1 MPLTG
6 IEIFKLLPKT
16 NCGKCGVPTCLAF
29 AMQLAAGKADLNACP
44 TVSSETKDKL
54 SEASAPPIRPLTIGV
69 GGRAVKIGGETVL
82 FRHEKRFENPTGLAI
97 LISDK
102 MSDAEVDARIDRLN
116 NLVYERV
123 GLTLRPDMAALR
135 ADSGQA
141 ATFAALINKVKSKSD
156 CSLIIISEDVDILAA
171 GLKVCADR
179 KPLIY
184 AATNANAE
192 KVAALAKE
200 TGCPVVAKGATLDEI
215 AVLTDQLTKSGLKD
229 IVIDTNAKSIRQAF
243 DDQIFIRKAALA
255 KTRSLGFPTIMFT
268 CDMTDDPMKEALIAS
283 MAIAKYAGIVVLS
296 DFQGH
301 SLFPLLVERMNIYT
315 DPQKPLATKEGIYE
329 IGGPNENSPVLLTSN
344 FSLTYFIVSGEIENS
359 KVPCYLLVKD
369 TEGLSVM
376 TAWAAGKFV
385 ADAISPFVKKCGI
398 TDKIKHRNLI
408 IPGYAASESGGLEEE
423 LPDWKIEVG
432 PREAAHIPAYL
443 KNWKPLIGAA
453 K

>member
-44 TVSSETKDKL
+44 TVSDETRVKL
-54 SEASAPPIRPLTIGV
+54 SEASAPPIRPLTIGT
-69 GGRAVKIGGETVL
+69 GSRAVKIGGETVA
-82 FRHEKRFENPTGLAI
+82 FRHEKRFENPPGLAI
-97 LISDK
+97 LLSDK
-102 MSDAEVDARIDRLN
+102 MNEAEIDARIDRLN

-123 GLTLRPDMAALR
+123 GLTLRPEMAALR
-135 ADSGQA
+135 ADSGQVE
-141 ATFAALINKVKSKSD
+141 TFLALVNKVKTKSD
-156 CSLIIISEDVDILAA
+156 CALILISQDA
-171 GLKVCADR
+171 GVLTAGVKACADR

-184 AATNANAE
+184 AATPANADQLG
-192 KVAALAKE
+192 ALARE
-200 TGCPVVAKGATLDEI
+200 TGCPVAVKGANLDEI
-215 AVLTDQLTKSGLKD
+215 AGLTDRLTRVGLKD
-229 IVIDTNAKSIRQAF
+229 IVIDTGARSVRQAF
-243 DDQIFIRKAALA
+243 EDQISIRKAALA
-255 KTRSLGFPTIMFT
+255 KTRSLGFPTIFFA
-268 CDMTDDPMKEALIAS
+268 CDITDDPMKEALIAS
-283 MAIAKYAGIVVLS
+283 LAIAKYAAIIVLS

-329 IGGPNENSPVLLTSN
+329 IGGPSENSPLLLTSN

-359 KVPCYLLVKD
+359 KVPSYLLVKD

-385 ADAISPFVKKCGI
+385 ADVIAPFVKKCGI
-398 TDKIKHRNLI
+398 TDKIKHRTLI

-423 LPDWKIEVG
+423 LPGWKIEVG

-443 KNWKPLIGAA
+443 KNWKPR
-453 K
+453 